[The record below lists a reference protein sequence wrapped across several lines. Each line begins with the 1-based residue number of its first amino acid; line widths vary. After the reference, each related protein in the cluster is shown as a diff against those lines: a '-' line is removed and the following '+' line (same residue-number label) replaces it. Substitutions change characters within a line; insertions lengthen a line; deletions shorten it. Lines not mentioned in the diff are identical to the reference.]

1 MIGQAK
7 TRDAGCLFAA
17 ETLGCT
23 FEEAKAT
30 AGAGFDYLFNSFA
43 WWDLKKS
50 WALDQYEK
58 LRVIAPSIA
67 FPENHDMPRL
77 AATVTGGA
85 NAVAAHLRSRYALAA
100 FYSAG
105 VLMPIGYEW
114 GYTRAVHV
122 VDTTP
127 ADREAETGV
136 DISSYISAINAL
148 RSELRAANV
157 EGAQARISAPDADF
171 VALVRYD
178 SGHPASAQNAV
189 IVIFN
194 PTDEP
199 VPVDAG
205 ALITRTGGML
215 GPFVDRN
222 ARRGADR
229 LPSRDGHRC
238 RTRRVA
244 DHQHGRS

>member
-1 MIGQAK
+1 
-7 TRDAGCLFAA
+7 
-17 ETLGCT
+17 
-23 FEEAKAT
+23 
-30 AGAGFDYLFNSFA
+30 
-43 WWDLKKS
+43 
-50 WALDQYEK
+50 
-58 LRVIAPSIA
+58 
-67 FPENHDMPRL
+67 
-77 AATVTGGA
+77 
-85 NAVAAHLRSRYALAA
+85 
-100 FYSAG
+100 
-105 VLMPIGYEW
+105 MPIGYEW

-127 ADREAETGV
+127 ADREAETGI

-215 GPFVDRN
+215 GPFVDRTPD
-222 ARRGADR
+222 AEPIAFHPGQR
-229 LPSRDGHRC
+229 HRS

-244 DHQHGRS
+244 DHQHATQRRSPSFRAAGRRTGPAASSSRR